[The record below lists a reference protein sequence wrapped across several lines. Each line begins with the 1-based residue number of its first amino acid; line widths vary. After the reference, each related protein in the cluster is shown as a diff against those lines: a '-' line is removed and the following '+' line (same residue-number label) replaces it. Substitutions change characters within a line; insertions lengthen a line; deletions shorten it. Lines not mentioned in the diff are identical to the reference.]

1 MCRRLNDVL
10 SVLPGHVDADKEVL
24 DSDFPFSHR
33 LLKRRWH
40 LASSRGTASASC
52 TRDLVKSYR
61 WTRND
66 EIPRVLGM
74 TPFFAHRC
82 SWSSPSIAL
91 ERRGQARIV
100 SFCLSDALD
109 LGDHAAGHP
118 VHHIRFGRL
127 APSELADDAPLVK
140 DQDAVADSQ
149 RLLDL
154 RGGEQ
159 QCQPLAGQLVAQE
172 IDLGLRADVDTPG
185 GVIDNH
191 DLGTGCQPFGDD
203 HLLLVATGKIDDPF
217 VDAIGGHVELP
228 YVSFASPRSRSRSII
243 PKRSRSLSSTARLE
257 LRRIDQSVIN
267 PSSRRLA
274 GISANPLRM
283 ASKGDRGE
291 AVRPLYTTSPAAG
304 LAKPKR
310 T

>member
-1 MCRRLNDVL
+1 MRRRLNDVL

-33 LLKRRWH
+33 LLKRRRH

-74 TPFFAHRC
+74 THILGMTPFFAHCC

-91 ERRGQARIV
+91 ERRGQARVV
-100 SFCLSDALD
+100 SFCLGDTLD

-127 APSELADDAPLVK
+127 APGELADDAPLVK

-159 QCQPLAGQLVAQE
+159 QRQPL
-172 IDLGLRADVDTPG
+172 PG
-185 GVIDNH
+185 
-191 DLGTGCQPFGDD
+191 
-203 HLLLVATGKIDDPF
+203 
-217 VDAIGGHVELP
+217 
-228 YVSFASPRSRSRSII
+228 
-243 PKRSRSLSSTARLE
+243 
-257 LRRIDQSVIN
+257 
-267 PSSRRLA
+267 
-274 GISANPLRM
+274 
-283 ASKGDRGE
+283 
-291 AVRPLYTTSPAAG
+291 
-304 LAKPKR
+304 
-310 T
+310 